1 MGMVD
6 LAFSEKSPMMECSNV
21 NCRLTKNEMSG
32 HVEIKR
38 SKLPDVDARIGRLGN
53 TGISKTI
60 DVPCKLIFEG
70 SSEE

>member
-1 MGMVD
+1 MVD

-38 SKLPDVDARIGRLGN
+38 SKPLDVVCQDWQVGKHWYFKDNRC
-53 TGISKTI
+53 SM
-60 DVPCKLIFEG
+60 
-70 SSEE
+70 